1 MYILEKKIKLY
12 LKDLLISNRYEILI
26 LYKIKD
32 LKSYRKFIVWFKN
45 QIKSYDY

>member
-1 MYILEKKIKLY
+1 MFILKEKIRPH
-12 LKDLLISNRYEILI
+12 LKDLLILNRYEILT
-26 LYKIKD
+26 LYKIKA